1 MSQKDNSSAQIT
13 LGIVLPL
20 CLLGIIIAN
29 LASGTVY
36 HPKQPSGRGKI
47 RFVWSSDTGTVAVW
61 VLLKLAAC
69 VGMTSWYWLAN
80 RPNTERLAPFGL
92 LLAAAI
98 VIAATIV
105 GIVDAVWY

>member
-1 MSQKDNSSAQIT
+1 MNHKDNTGAQIT

-36 HPKQPSGRGKI
+36 HPTSPGGRGTT
-47 RFVWSSDTGTVAVW
+47 RFVWSSDAGTVAVW

-69 VGMTSWYWLAN
+69 VGMTSWFWLAN
-80 RPNTERLAPFGL
+80 RPNTGRLAPLGL

-105 GIVDAVWY
+105 GIVDAVWF

>member
-1 MSQKDNSSAQIT
+1 MYQKDNTGTQIT

-29 LASGTVY
+29 LASGTVF
-36 HPKQPSGRGKI
+36 HPTRNPGRRSI

-69 VGMTSWYWLAN
+69 VGLTSWFLLAN
-80 RPNTERLAPFGL
+80 RPSTERFALLGL

-98 VIAATIV
+98 VITAVVA
-105 GIVDAVWY
+105 GIVDAVWF